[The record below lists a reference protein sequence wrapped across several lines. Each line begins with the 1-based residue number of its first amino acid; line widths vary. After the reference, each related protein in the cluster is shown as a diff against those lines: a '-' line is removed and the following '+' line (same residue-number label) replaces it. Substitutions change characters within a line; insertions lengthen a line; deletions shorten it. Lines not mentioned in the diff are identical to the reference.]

1 MCNSP
6 LPEHFDVE
14 IDINDDSYTPY
25 NVISTDSPPFETLL
39 PSNIGN
45 PNIILSELRKN
56 NVGGLIIGH
65 LNINS
70 LRNKF
75 EALKFLIQGKV
86 DIFVVSET
94 KIDESFPINQ
104 FLIDG
109 FATPFRLDRKNGA
122 GGTIIYIRDDIPCK
136 ELKNHNLPNNIEG
149 LFIELTLRKKKWI
162 LFGGYNTKKN

>member
-1 MCNSP
+1 M
-6 LPEHFDVE
+6 
-14 IDINDDSYTPY
+14 
-25 NVISTDSPPFETLL
+25 DSPPSETLL
-39 PSNIGN
+39 PSNIETNVNDIGN

-104 FLIDG
+104 F
-109 FATPFRLDRKNGA
+109 
-122 GGTIIYIRDDIPCK
+122 
-136 ELKNHNLPNNIEG
+136 
-149 LFIELTLRKKKWI
+149 
-162 LFGGYNTKKN
+162 